1 MSNGSVPLPQG
12 HDLQTES
19 TQAMIAKGQAVQ
31 EVIKEAAGL
40 GVRLHHHQ
48 KNKPPQVKAEIER
61 GTTHKALWEKYSQE
75 EQSAR
80 PVQRTLAVARTALKA
95 GTSAE
100 EVQIILQHDP
110 QFAKI
115 QQQQGGEKAQ
125 EYTKVM
131 VRSAVRREQQVQNNQ
146 QQSRQQQ
153 KTRTATKKIGI
164 EF

>member
-12 HDLQTES
+12 HDLQAES
-19 TQAMIAKGQAVQ
+19 TQAMIAKGQVVQ
-31 EVIKEAAGL
+31 EAIKEAVGL

-48 KNKPPQVKAEIER
+48 KNKPPQVKAVIEQ
-61 GTTHKALWEKYSQE
+61 GTTHKALWEKYSQG
-75 EQSAR
+75 EQSTR
-80 PVQRTLAVARTALKA
+80 PVQRTLAVARTALKE
-95 GTSAE
+95 GTPPE

-110 QFAKI
+110 QFSKI

-131 VRSAVRREQQVQNNQ
+131 VRSAVRREQQVQNYQ

-153 KTRTATKKIGI
+153 KTRTPVQKIVR